1 MLPTVIKQLKSMNDQ
16 RLVELLEKELSGAAT
31 DAEKKEL
38 DEWYRRNSERQA
50 VWDMESPDEET
61 ELENRMLANLQQHMR
76 MQQAP
81 AKIRTLR
88 PLLRVAAVVTACFFM
103 AGAYFYLRRG
113 NGGEPQKYGAIE
125 ARVNNAANRYV
136 ILPDSSVVILHPG
149 SNISYHFSDKTRELN
164 LEGEAF
170 FDIRHDARHP
180 FLIHTGAVTTTV
192 LGTAFNIRAYKGQS
206 VTVIVTRGKV
216 SVSGGGATKV
226 LAVLTPK
233 QQVEVKQVKN
243 VREQT
248 KVVSQQTVENNPQPE
263 WVKADM
269 QFDELPFTQLVDK
282 LESRYDVKISLK
294 NPALGN
300 CPITGRFSGTE
311 TLDQVLQIITSTTST
326 KYFKDGDKFVIDGTA
341 CIK

>member
-1 MLPTVIKQLKSMNDQ
+1 MNDQ
-16 RLVELLEKELSGAAT
+16 RLVELLERELSGTAS
-31 DAEKKEL
+31 DAERKEL
-38 DEWYRRNSERQA
+38 DEWYHSNGEREA
-50 VWDMESPDEET
+50 VWDIESPDEEI
-61 ELENRMLANLQQHMR
+61 ELEKRMLANLQQHM
-76 MQQAP
+76 QTVQAP

-88 PLLRVAAVVTACFFM
+88 PLLRVAAVLTACFFM
-103 AGAYFYLRRG
+103 AGAYFYLKHG
-113 NGGEPQKYGAIE
+113 NGGEPQASGAIE

-192 LGTAFNIRAYKGQS
+192 LGTAFNIKAYKGQS
-206 VTVIVTRGKV
+206 VIVVVTRGKV
-216 SVSGGGATKV
+216 SVSDGHARKV

-233 QQVEVKQVKN
+233 QQVEVNQVKN
-243 VREQT
+243 VQQQT
-248 KVVSQQTVENNPQPE
+248 KVVSQQTVENNPQPD
-263 WVKADM
+263 WIKADM
-269 QFDELPFTQLVDK
+269 QFDELPFTQLVDRLK
-282 LESRYDVKISLK
+282 SRYDVKIALK

-300 CPITGRFSGTE
+300 CPITGRFTGTE

-326 KYFKDGDKFVIDGTA
+326 KYFKEGDKFVIDGTA
-341 CIK
+341 CAK